1 MVRIPG
7 GRATLGLRREGGEL
21 GWDNEF
27 EALEVEVPEFEIDIH
42 NVTIGQFLEFVRAG
56 GYQNR
61 DLWDEPGWEWKTKL
75 GIAHPKFWVREGEE
89 WALRTMFAHI
99 PLPEDWPVYVSH
111 AEATAYVRWTGKTLP
126 TEAQFHRAAYGTPG
140 GEEREFPWGDQPPD
154 FQHGNF
160 DFRLWDPSGV
170 DTHPAGNSAFG
181 VADLVGNGWEWT
193 SSVFE
198 PFPGFKAFPFY
209 LGYSAD
215 FFDGKHYVAKGG
227 SPRTAA
233 CLLRRS
239 FRNWFQPYY
248 PYIYATLRGVRN
260 SV

>member
-1 MVRIPG
+1 MLD
-7 GRATLGLRREGGEL
+7 TT
-21 GWDNEF
+21 
-27 EALEVEVPEFEIDIH
+27 VEVPEFEIDNH

-56 GYQNR
+56 AYENR

-75 GIAHPKFWVREGEE
+75 GIAHPKFWIRQGEE
-89 WALRTMFAHI
+89 WVLRTMFADI

-111 AEATAYVRWTGKTLP
+111 AEATAYVRWAGKTLP
-126 TEAQFHRAAYGTPG
+126 TEAQFHRAAYGTPE
-140 GEEREFPWGDQPPD
+140 GEEREFSWGDQPPD
-154 FQHGNF
+154 FLHGNF

-170 DTHPAGNSAFG
+170 GTHPAGNSAFG

-209 LGYSAD
+209 AGYSAD

-239 FRNWFQPYY
+239 FRNWFQPHY
-248 PYIYATLRGVRN
+248 PYVYATFRGVKN
-260 SV
+260 NA